1 MMGRRGKTMRAQS
14 EIDSRLLEVEEAL
27 LDEVARRQRR
37 DRPDA
42 ERDLYI
48 LSLLDQLETLLWV
61 LEREQVV
68 H

>member
-1 MMGRRGKTMRAQS
+1 MRAQS

-37 DRPDA
+37 ARPDA

>member
-1 MMGRRGKTMRAQS
+1 MRAQS